1 MLFDNV
7 ESPRLVQEPNAH
19 YRRWRENETRMT
31 AYRFRV
37 EFDPDPMSMWRDIVV
52 GSDRSLDEL
61 FEDVQL
67 V

>member
-1 MLFDNV
+1 
-7 ESPRLVQEPNAH
+7 
-19 YRRWRENETRMT
+19 MT